1 MIRPKRLTRAELN
14 RRIAERDAARE
25 QADALRRF
33 REEDRRDEAMELS
46 YLCLLRKIA

>member
-1 MIRPKRLTRAELN
+1 MTLTATEMA
-14 RRIAERDAARE
+14 RRIAERDAARDA
-25 QADALRRF
+25 ADELRRI